1 MDRLYLFLL
10 AIGLGFLAAIP
21 VGGSQIEAA
30 KRAIHGH
37 LWAAWM
43 VILGS
48 VSSDIMYGV
57 IALYG
62 IAPFLEGPRVMA
74 IFSAV
79 GAVVLWALAYWTL
92 KESKKPHHLR
102 LEQSSLKSKRWAY
115 LAGFSLAATNPPMIL
130 TWLYGGALAKHLG
143 LANPFTDSLKAIF
156 IAGGALGLGSYLGTL
171 SAVMYRIKHFIPIKA
186 LGRVY
191 YWLGVVLFLLS
202 FYFVYKVLKYF
213 LRAA

>member
-30 KRAIHGH
+30 KRAMHGH

-79 GAVVLWALAYWTL
+79 GGVVLWVLAYWTL
-92 KESKKPHHLR
+92 KESKKPPT
-102 LEQSSLKSKRWAY
+102 
-115 LAGFSLAATNPPMIL
+115 F
-130 TWLYGGALAKHLG
+130 
-143 LANPFTDSLKAIF
+143 D
-156 IAGGALGLGSYLGTL
+156 
-171 SAVMYRIKHFIPIKA
+171 
-186 LGRVY
+186 
-191 YWLGVVLFLLS
+191 
-202 FYFVYKVLKYF
+202 
-213 LRAA
+213 